1 MNMRTSQK
9 RIDSTCT
16 RSAKKD
22 TPHWPN
28 YQHRACLLENSRTW
42 SQNSAAIRMFFCC
55 GCFSD
60 LTTVLRLLHQNSQA
74 TLPHASLELYKTRAR
89 RSRYT
94 S

>member
-1 MNMRTSQK
+1 MHKVSK
-9 RIDSTCT
+9 EGHSTLAKQ
-16 RSAKKD
+16 SA
-22 TPHWPN
+22 
-28 YQHRACLLENSRTW
+28 QSMFVGEQ
-42 SQNSAAIRMFFCC
+42 QNLVSEFCSHTHVFCC

-74 TLPHASLELYKTRAR
+74 TLPHASLELYKTRAL